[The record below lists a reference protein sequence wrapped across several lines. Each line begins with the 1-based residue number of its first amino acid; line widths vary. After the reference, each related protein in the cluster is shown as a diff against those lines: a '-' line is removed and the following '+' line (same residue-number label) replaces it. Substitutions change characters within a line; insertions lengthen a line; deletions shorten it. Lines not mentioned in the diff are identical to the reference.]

1 MKIEKDKINVLLKE
15 TREKKRIGI
24 DEIIENTRIPQKY
37 IKIIEDGQWEK
48 FPSQTYLL
56 GYLKIYCE
64 YLNIK
69 KEIIDTILSE
79 FKQENKK
86 EKEVIKEEKKD
97 NVEQKREK
105 ILLIILPLIFF
116 SIYFLTLYILS
127 DISSNL

>member
-15 TREKKRIGI
+15 TRENNRIGI

-116 SIYFLTLYILS
+116 SIYFFTLYILS

>member
-15 TREKKRIGI
+15 TREKKGIGI

-116 SIYFLTLYILS
+116 SIYFFTLYILS